1 VKAVVEKIPG
11 IETADYEVAEV
22 EHTVEAPTKLFK
34 GAEVVS
40 NMVGPFIKLGPEV
53 VEACPNGL
61 RGMARSFVEQAAAM
75 SGEDPVILVVLGAVH
90 SFVRNHTILRRALI
104 EDAKLLRRVRAE
116 TTQVLKIENIDLPA
130 VTGRSPRKMA
140 TDSESVHRPHSEQE

>member
-22 EHTVEAPTKLFK
+22 EHTVEALTKLFK
-34 GAEVVS
+34 GGSRQQYGRPIYRVWPGSCRSLSKRAR
-40 NMVGPFIKLGPEV
+40 
-53 VEACPNGL
+53 C
-61 RGMARSFVEQAAAM
+61 MARSFVEQAAAM